1 MKKILLTLSM
11 LAGYYAASA
20 QGNDITMPFIN
31 TDLRP
36 ACDSTVEE
44 IPNGATYKFN
54 SAIVFKLN
62 SSSGFMESMLMYD
75 TNKVVAFKIDVF
87 YTSNKATHAI
97 TNVNAGGSM
106 LAYGSTYFTYDGNG
120 NVTKET
126 MMRNIPTVDT
136 TETYEYTYDGSNRI
150 TQHIRSKKESG
161 VWELTDK
168 EVFTYNAAGMC
179 NKATRYYYDNGNW
192 VAERELNMT
201 YNAANAETERI
212 EVNLQT
218 TQNEEKIVRI
228 LDASN
233 KDIQKLSYDWVSN
246 AWEHVASDSNTF
258 VNSLRTESR
267 VYRKQSGN
275 WTYVERERCAEGNL
289 PSSVRNYINSL
300 GLIVYPN
307 PATTEVNIMAPAAE
321 ISTAVYDLNGKSVT
335 VPATASGNKTILNT
349 SVLPSGIYFLIIRNG
364 ENTSKQKIVIQ

>member
-44 IPNGATYKFN
+44 IPNGANFKFN
-54 SAIVFKLN
+54 SGIVFKLN

-97 TNVNAGGSM
+97 TNVNAAGTM

-126 MMRNIPTVDT
+126 MLRNIPTVDT
-136 TETYEYTYDGSNRI
+136 AETYEYTYDGSNRI
-150 TQHIRSKKESG
+150 TQHIRSKKQSG
-161 VWELTDK
+161 TWELTDK

-201 YNAANAETERI
+201 YNAANEETERI
-212 EVNLQT
+212 EINLQT
-218 TQNEEKIVRI
+218 SQNKEKIVRI

-233 KDIQKLSYDWVSN
+233 NDIQKLSYDWVNS
-246 AWEHVASDSNTF
+246 AWEHTATDSNTF
-258 VNSLRTESR
+258 VNNFRTESR
-267 VYRKQSGN
+267 VYRKQNGN
-275 WTYVERERCAEGNL
+275 WDYIERERCAEGNL
-289 PSSVRNYINSL
+289 PSSVRNHINSL

-307 PATTEVNIMAPAAE
+307 PATTEITILAPAAQ
-321 ISTAVYDLNGKSVT
+321 INADFYDLNGKSIA

-349 SVLPSGIYFLIIRNG
+349 SALPSGIYFLIIRNG